1 MTTIG
6 SPVYGGNSNNPLWL
20 STNPTSISLAGTA
33 PLVLTNIGGV
43 LAENGVLS
51 APTAQWS
58 TYPATSNK
66 ILMDGAGNALTN
78 SGNNLYYN
86 GSLIANA
93 TDIQNIADWS
103 LYNAIS
109 DLEMATIGY
118 PTLATG
124 GTITTA
130 NGYRTHTFTSSGTFN
145 VVVSGGLTVSSLV
158 VGGGGGGGSQVVG
171 GGGGAGGAVLT
182 TGQSLSTT
190 SYTVVVG
197 TGGAGGV
204 GSANTA
210 GTNGV
215 SSSFNGVTGTGGGGG
230 AAYNGSTGGAAGGCG
245 GGGGVGNAN
254 SRPGGTGS
262 QGFNGGAAN
271 SSGTAAGGG
280 GGGMGGVGGT
290 ATTSVA
296 GAGGAGQTY
305 TLGGSSYLLA
315 GGGGGGSD
323 GTGGVGGTGGG
334 GAGLGYSFGGTA
346 GAGTAN
352 TGSGGGGAGGGASN
366 NGGAGG
372 SGIVIISYPISPL
385 TPVYYS
391 ILDAKNITAISNIS
405 GGTLTASG
413 TISGATLTS
422 SGGVS
427 GTTGTFTT
435 QVITP
440 TLISASNLSVSATSN
455 LTNYCGTTLSN
466 NAPTISNSFVNTYNI
481 LGDKGSDYTDYC
493 YTNLSNKGGKGGS
506 INLTADAG
514 SVTISGTTYG
524 IGGQINLTANSPL
537 TVPYNLTSAIK
548 LSAASILS
556 YAGAV
561 SPVGSLAGYNYI
573 QGTLGVNIVAGS
585 ASSVPNTPGTIYL
598 YGANG
603 TKLQN
608 SLYVDAISNYPG
620 SNLNIHPDSSQWTD
634 MTRVQFIGMGNNAK
648 IDGGGS
654 NGVISNFGAV
664 SATTFS
670 GASVTTS
677 SGGTFP
683 TILGNS
689 ITTINVP
696 FVAGSDLTLTAQQF
710 LGVLATSN
718 YNINLNASSNIN
730 LTPSNGGQVYIN
742 GQIRAP
748 SISSSSNFSITTTS
762 NLNLTAGSNLN
773 LNGTVLVNGSPINTT
788 SSNWSTFPSTQALDM
803 SNYAIVNAGVIAAT
817 GNLNLTST
825 NATTGFVS
833 LVGGSNYSRIILAA
847 GQPLNISSSN
857 TIQLQG
863 QSLAIY
869 SPVDAGNNTISNV
882 SGLTMAGNINMAGGT
897 ISNVGAVNMSN
908 GSIVGGGN
916 LPINA
921 TGDIRINADY
931 QNLVPGSGLYL
942 KVGAPGLPY
951 HQIQA
956 QQGQPMYL
964 SSSNYISIG
973 GTSTYLPSPVISQ
986 NTFSRLLSS
995 SNVAQP
1001 VIQYGTATGS
1011 GSSGTVVVTIP
1022 AAYTGSGT
1030 YVVQVTMRDGP
1041 TAQLYATPTSGSSFT
1056 IGWSSAGAG
1065 TQNIMWTTF
1074 GT

>member
-372 SGIVIISYPISPL
+372 SGVVIISYPISPL

-391 ILDAKNITAISNIS
+391 ILDAKNITAVSNIS
-405 GGTLTASG
+405 GGTLTS
-413 TISGATLTS
+413 SGA
-422 SGGVS
+422 VS
-427 GTTGTFTT
+427 GTTGTFTS
-435 QVITP
+435 QVVAP
-440 TLISASNLSVSATSN
+440 TLISASNLSVSATNN
-455 LTNYCGTTLSN
+455 LTQYCGTTLSN
-466 NAPTISNSFVNTYNI
+466 NAPTISNSFTSTYSI
-481 LGDKGSDYTDYC
+481 LGDKGSDYTDFC
-493 YTNLSNKGGKGGS
+493 YTTLSNKGGKGGN

-524 IGGQINLTANSPL
+524 VGGQISLTANSPL
-537 TVPYNLTSAIK
+537 TLPYNLTSAIK

-585 ASSVPNTPGTIYL
+585 ASSVPNTAGTIYL

-603 TKLQN
+603 TKIQN
-608 SLYVDAISNYPG
+608 ALYVDSIINYPG
-620 SNLNIHPDSSQWTD
+620 GNLNIHPSGGAVD
-634 MTRVQFIGMGNNAK
+634 MTGVQFIGMGSASNENRSYPVIRGDGSSSLYGFNSVSANTIDGTTHTGTNLNGFTNLNNSFGG
-648 IDGGGS
+648 DGGG
-654 NGVISNFGAV
+654 FG
-664 SATTFS
+664 
-670 GASVTTS
+670 
-677 SGGTFP
+677 
-683 TILGNS
+683 
-689 ITTINVP
+689 
-696 FVAGSDLTLTAQQF
+696 DLTLTAYKTA
-710 LGVLATSN
+710 GIITPT
-718 YNINLNASSNIN
+718 YRNITLNSSSNIN
-730 LTPSNGGQVYIN
+730 LN
-742 GQIRAP
+742 
-748 SISSSSNFSITTTS
+748 TS
-762 NLNLTAGSNLN
+762 NSGQ
-773 LNGTVLVNGSPINTT
+773 VLVNGVPISGASAWSTYPATQNVDFSNFALLNVANIDGVTFSNLVETPMLKNLDAANYEISNVALLHGNSNFNIRKDNASPLYIRNINFGGQVVIYAGSNASSLSIGESNYDLYASNSPLTLSSPTQIQIKNTLNMSNNAIINTPVISNSSTLSLGGT
-788 SSNWSTFPSTQALDM
+788 S
-803 SNYAIVNAGVIAAT
+803 IVANAS
-817 GNLNLTST
+817 LNLTS
-825 NATTGFVS
+825 NS
-833 LVGGSNYSRIILAA
+833 LFNVGSFSRIL
-847 GQPLNISSSN
+847 
-857 TIQLQG
+857 
-863 QSLAIY
+863 
-869 SPVDAGNNTISNV
+869 
-882 SGLTMAGNINMAGGT
+882 
-897 ISNVGAVNMSN
+897 N
-908 GSIVGGGN
+908 GSSVSQ
-916 LPINA
+916 PI
-921 TGDIRINADY
+921 
-931 QNLVPGSGLYL
+931 
-942 KVGAPGLPY
+942 
-951 HQIQA
+951 IQ
-956 QQGQPMYL
+956 
-964 SSSNYISIG
+964 
-973 GTSTYLPSPVISQ
+973 
-986 NTFSRLLSS
+986 F
-995 SNVAQP
+995 
-1001 VIQYGTATGS
+1001 GTAIAGSIS
-1011 GSSGTVVVTIP
+1011 GSVVVYP
-1022 AAYTGSGT
+1022 PVPYTGTAT
-1030 YVVQVTMRDGP
+1030 YVVQATARDAG
-1041 TAQLYATPTSGSSFT
+1041 ALIYATLNSGTNFT
-1056 IGWSSAGAG
+1056 LYWTGG
-1065 TQNIMWTTF
+1065 TASTNIMWTAT
-1074 GT
+1074 GL

>member
-51 APTAQWS
+51 APTSQWS
-58 TYPATSNK
+58 IYPATSNTIK
-66 ILMDGAGNALTN
+66 MDASNTITN
-78 SGNNLYYN
+78 IGSNLYFN
-86 GSLIANA
+86 GNLIANA
-93 TDIQNIADWS
+93 SDISNIADWA

-109 DLEMATIGY
+109 DIN
-118 PTLATG
+118 LA
-124 GTITTA
+124 
-130 NGYRTHTFTSSGTFN
+130 S
-145 VVVSGGLTVSSLV
+145 
-158 VGGGGGGGSQVVG
+158 
-171 GGGGAGGAVLT
+171 AG
-182 TGQSLSTT
+182 
-190 SYTVVVG
+190 
-197 TGGAGGV
+197 
-204 GSANTA
+204 
-210 GTNGV
+210 
-215 SSSFNGVTGTGGGGG
+215 
-230 AAYNGSTGGAAGGCG
+230 
-245 GGGGVGNAN
+245 
-254 SRPGGTGS
+254 
-262 QGFNGGAAN
+262 
-271 SSGTAAGGG
+271 
-280 GGGMGGVGGT
+280 
-290 ATTSVA
+290 
-296 GAGGAGQTY
+296 
-305 TLGGSSYLLA
+305 
-315 GGGGGGSD
+315 
-323 GTGGVGGTGGG
+323 
-334 GAGLGYSFGGTA
+334 
-346 GAGTAN
+346 
-352 TGSGGGGAGGGASN
+352 SN
-366 NGGAGG
+366 N
-372 SGIVIISYPISPL
+372 SIVG
-385 TPVYYS
+385 
-391 ILDAKNITAISNIS
+391 AKNITAISNIS

-427 GTTGTFTT
+427 GTVGTFTS
-435 QVITP
+435 QVVTP

-466 NAPTISNSFVNTYNI
+466 NAPTISNSFTNTYNI

-620 SNLNIHPDSSQWTD
+620 SNLNIHPDSSQWVD
-634 MTRVQFIGMGNNAK
+634 MLRVQKIGMGNNAV
-648 IDGGGS
+648 IDGGS
-654 NGVISNFGAV
+654 NGVISNFAAV
-664 SATTFS
+664 SAGTFS
-670 GASVTTS
+670 GTTLVTTS
-677 SGGTFP
+677 GGTLP
-683 TILGNS
+683 TINGNS

-710 LGVLATSN
+710 VGALATSN

-742 GQIRAP
+742 GQIRAA
-748 SISSSSNFSITTTS
+748 SISSSSNFSINATS
-762 NLNLTAGSNLN
+762 NLNFTAGSNLN
-773 LNGTVLVNGSPINTT
+773 LTGNVLVNGNPINTT
-788 SSNWSTFPSTQALDM
+788 SSNWSTYPATQSVDM

-916 LPINA
+916 LPISA

-1056 IGWSSAGAG
+1056 IGWSSAGTG